1 MLTQSDRSQRSHTSD
16 MHAKNRS
23 NNKNQKDKS
32 TLLYMLKDFK
42 LKYLLL
48 NQGENHQQMMNRDDT
63 DMEISQVGAQQDIVS
78 SRDNS
83 DL

>member
-1 MLTQSDRSQRSHTSD
+1 
-16 MHAKNRS
+16 
-23 NNKNQKDKS
+23 
-32 TLLYMLKDFK
+32 MLKDFK